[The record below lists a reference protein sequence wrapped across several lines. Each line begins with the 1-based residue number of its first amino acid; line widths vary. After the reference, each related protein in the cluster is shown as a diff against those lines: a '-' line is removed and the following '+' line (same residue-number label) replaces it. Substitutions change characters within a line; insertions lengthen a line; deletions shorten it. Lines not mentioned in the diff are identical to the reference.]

1 MWVYHLRAP
10 VAANVSRMTPEQ
22 RIANAKK
29 LVSAARAILSL
40 QVGLGVGCIR
50 IKKILGWLGP
60 EATTEFPVF
69 AEFLSSIP
77 GSVPVGNE
85 RSHWSSKA
93 LLEIDQKLAKVEARF
108 RPRILEACAEI
119 IAIYG

>member
-1 MWVYHLRAP
+1 
-10 VAANVSRMTPEQ
+10 MTPEQ

-29 LVSAARAILSL
+29 LVSAARAVLSL

-50 IKKILGWLGP
+50 IKNALGWLGP
-60 EATTEFPVF
+60 EAATEFPVF

-77 GSVPVGNE
+77 GTVPIGNE
-85 RSHWSSKA
+85 RLHWSLKA
-93 LLEIDQKLAKVEARF
+93 LLDIDSKLAEAEARF